1 MGTEVDESVRAPE
14 DSRPSIR
21 HFSLMNS
28 LLAVVNRSPHDSM
41 DSTLARYFLERF
53 DRLADLNV
61 YDVAEECYT
70 SRSGIRRFCQSIGL
84 DNFSDLKSYAWEWSR
99 HRRLFSRYT
108 DHENYRDYL
117 VAALAEMDRTINEA
131 VSEETLDRL
140 ARLLHRSKR
149 IVILTSD
156 FSSGAVRQFQQS
168 MLYLHKVIDIVT
180 DSTGDTT
187 QLDVGRRRRPRR
199 HLGARKLRTC
209 CSHCSRGFTG
219 RERARHCRCR
229 WRDHGE
235 LCICRSPLS
244 GAGNGGTH
252 RVRAVRDYLSPRSSL
267 QPILCSLWRFRA
279 RSVRLGSKSRT
290 PCREGSVI

>member
-1 MGTEVDESVRAPE
+1 MGAEVDESVRAPE

-131 VSEETLDRL
+131 VPEETLDRL
-140 ARLLHRSKR
+140 ARLLYRSRR
-149 IVILTSD
+149 IVILTSG

-180 DSTGDTT
+180 DSTGDIT
-187 QLDVGRRRRPRR
+187 QLEA
-199 HLGARKLRTC
+199 L
-209 CSHCSRGFTG
+209 TG
-219 RERARHCRCR
+219 DDALVVISE
-229 WRDHGE
+229 HGNTHG
-235 LCICRSPLS
+235 LFVQPSWIHRS
-244 GAGNGGTH
+244 
-252 RVRAVRDYLSPRSSL
+252 
-267 QPILCSLWRFRA
+267 
-279 RSVRLGSKSRT
+279 
-290 PCREGSVI
+290 

>member
-1 MGTEVDESVRAPE
+1 MGAEVDESVRAPE

-131 VSEETLDRL
+131 VPEETLDRL

-180 DSTGDTT
+180 DSTGDIT
-187 QLDVGRRRRPRR
+187 QLEA
-199 HLGARKLRTC
+199 L
-209 CSHCSRGFTG
+209 TG
-219 RERARHCRCR
+219 DDALVVISE
-229 WRDHGE
+229 HGNY
-235 LCICRSPLS
+235 
-244 GAGNGGTH
+244 A
-252 RVRAVRDYLSPRSSL
+252 RAVRATLVDSPVVSVLVTVDADGDTMANFAHAVRLSPASATEGRTVFAQYGITYLLDLLYNRYFVLYGGSEL
-267 QPILCSLWRFRA
+267 ARFA
-279 RSVRLGSKSRT
+279 
-290 PCREGSVI
+290 